1 MSKLPETPET
11 ENINDFPFTP
21 SPSPSTSRA
30 ITTALVWGLDK
41 TSPTM
46 TGFEVE
52 PTIKRV
58 TRDKEPLSLVA
69 LSSGIRSSHEKWT
82 TNEIPRI

>member
-1 MSKLPETPET
+1 
-11 ENINDFPFTP
+11 
-21 SPSPSTSRA
+21 
-30 ITTALVWGLDK
+30 
-41 TSPTM
+41 M

-58 TRDKEPLSLVA
+58 TRDKEPLSAVA

-82 TNEIPRI
+82 INEIARI